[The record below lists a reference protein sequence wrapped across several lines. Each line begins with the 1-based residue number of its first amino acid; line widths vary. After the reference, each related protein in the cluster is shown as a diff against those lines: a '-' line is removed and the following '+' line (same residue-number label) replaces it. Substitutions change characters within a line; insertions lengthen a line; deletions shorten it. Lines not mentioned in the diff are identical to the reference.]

1 MPGKDLVVWLDKA
14 SSNKTTNSVMRK
26 LTYTVR
32 SGDSLAHI
40 ASKFKVTVKDLIA
53 WNQLSSKKY
62 LQPGQTLK
70 IIVDVTRT

>member
-1 MPGKDLVVWLDKA
+1 MPGKELVVWLDKA
-14 SSNKTTNSVMRK
+14 SSSKTSNAVMRN

-32 SGDSLAHI
+32 SGDSLARI
-40 ASKFKVTVKDLIA
+40 AGKFKVSVKDLMA